1 MKFYLFSFFIYFASS
16 LAAQVGIGTANP
28 VTKLHI
34 SGDTASPNKTG
45 FSQNSLLRFSN
56 VSDAAVLDL
65 GISKD
70 NYSWLQSRN
79 SSNYGLNYPLLLN
92 PNGGNVG
99 VGNKVAS
106 EKLTVSGSIHA
117 IGAIRS
123 SNSGQLINSVFLN
136 ETDLGVSNTIT
147 NASTTETT
155 VASYT
160 YTPISSSSKI
170 YIEFDARV
178 YISGSLSDEF
188 DANLYVGTSS
198 LQSNKV
204 LFGAGQGA
212 GGRGNSLFPINGYYT
227 NSSTGN
233 LTITV
238 KMRRISSDDTITVD
252 PDMTLIIQEVAQ

>member
-1 MKFYLFSFFIYFASS
+1 MKFFLFSFFIYFASS
-16 LAAQVGIGTANP
+16 LAAQVGIGTSNP

-56 VSDAAVLDL
+56 VSDAAVVDF

-99 VGNKVAS
+99 IGNKVAS

-117 IGAIRS
+117 TGAIRS
-123 SNSGQLINSVFLN
+123 SNSGQLINSVFLT

-170 YIEFDARV
+170 YIEFDARAS
-178 YISGSLSDEF
+178 ISGTSSDEF
-188 DANLYVGTSS
+188 DANLYVGNSS